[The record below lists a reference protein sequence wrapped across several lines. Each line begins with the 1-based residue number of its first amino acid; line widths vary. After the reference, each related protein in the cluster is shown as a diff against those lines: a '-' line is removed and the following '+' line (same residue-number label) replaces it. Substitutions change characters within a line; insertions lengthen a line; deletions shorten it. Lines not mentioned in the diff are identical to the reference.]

1 MSCVRTLQ
9 LRFFEMIGVLALVVS
24 LISSNKIVKEQT
36 FKAKR
41 QALSIQNSQPKQKD
55 KSNLKLKSLK
65 RQRLGIAGVSH
76 P

>member
-1 MSCVRTLQ
+1 MKQGPVTLI
-9 LRFFEMIGVLALVVS
+9 MIGVLALVVS

-41 QALSIQNSQPKQKD
+41 QALSIQNSQAKQKD

-65 RQRLGIAGVSH
+65 RQRLGITGVSQ